1 MSINNRIITNSWT
14 PANITSETIADVWD
28 FFEAAFTGYEGVTF
42 NRDTT
47 NTVMTVYFDT
57 DEKMSM
63 SIGLKDTTGVSITYK
78 LGSEVCS
85 YTESSGTSSLVAIAY
100 LRTAY
105 GVAWGISTTGII
117 GTSDFDKLTNFFTLK
132 TTPAVFL
139 GAGSATFASNTHYIM
154 SPLHNAIE
162 VRAETSTYLSN
173 ALAQQRFDMCNAHS
187 CDIDLNIKHL
197 FRVLGKPSSSYP
209 LGSVRNG
216 SKNVFWCGRYAL
228 EFDE

>member
-14 PANITSETIADVWD
+14 PANITSETISDVWD

-42 NRDTT
+42 SRDTT
-47 NTVMTVYFDT
+47 NAVMTIYFDT

-63 SIGLKDTTGVSITYK
+63 SIGLKDTTGILITYK
-78 LGSEVCS
+78 LGNEVCS
-85 YTESSGTSSLVAIAY
+85 YTESSSGTSSLVAIAY

-117 GTSDFDKLTNFFTLK
+117 GTSDFDRLTNFFTLK
-132 TTPAVFL
+132 TAPCLFL
-139 GAGSATFASNTHYIM
+139 GAGNATANTHYIL
-154 SPLHNAIE
+154 SPLHDTIE
-162 VRAETSTYLSN
+162 ARAETSQYLSN
-173 ALAQQRFDMCNAHS
+173 ALAQQRFSMCNAHS
-187 CDIDLNIKHL
+187 CDVDLNIKHL
-197 FRVLGKPSSSYP
+197 FRVLGKPSNSYP

>member
-28 FFEAAFTGYEGVTF
+28 FFESAFTGYEGVTF
-42 NRDTT
+42 SRDTT

-85 YTESSGTSSLVAIAY
+85 YTESSGTSSLVTIAY

-105 GVAWGISTTGII
+105 GVAWGVAATSI
-117 GTSDFDKLTNFFTLK
+117 GTSDFDRLTNFFTLK
-132 TTPAVFL
+132 TAPCLFL
-139 GAGSATFASNTHYIM
+139 GTSATSTSNTHYIL
-154 SPLHNAIE
+154 SPLHDTIE
-162 VRAETSTYLSN
+162 ARAETSQYLSN

-187 CDIDLNIKHL
+187 CDVDLNIKHL

-209 LGSVRNG
+209 LGSIRNG

>member
-28 FFEAAFTGYEGVTF
+28 FYEAAFTGYEGVTF

-85 YTESSGTSSLVAIAY
+85 YTESSGSSSNVSIAY

-105 GVAWGISTTGII
+105 GVAWGISAAPL
-117 GTSDFDKLTNFFTLK
+117 GTSDFENLINFFTLK
-132 TTPAVFL
+132 TTPSLVL
-139 GAGSATFASNTHYIM
+139 GAGNATSASNTHYIL
-154 SPLHNAIE
+154 SPLHDIIE
-162 VRAETSTYLSN
+162 VRAETSVYLSTT
-173 ALAQQRFDMCNAHS
+173 LAQQRFDMCNAHS
-187 CDIDLNIKHL
+187 CDVDLNIKHL

>member
-1 MSINNRIITNSWT
+1 MSVYNRIITNSWT
-14 PANITSETIADVWD
+14 PANITSETISDVWD
-28 FFEAAFTGYEGVTF
+28 FYEAAFTGYEGVTF

-63 SIGLKDTTGVSITYK
+63 SIGLKDTTGISITYK

-85 YTESSGTSSLVAIAY
+85 YTESSTGSLVAIAY

-105 GVAWGISTTGII
+105 GVAWGVAAASI
-117 GTSDFDKLTNFFTLK
+117 GTSDFDRLTNFFTLK
-132 TTPAVFL
+132 TTPSLFL
-139 GAGSATFASNTHYIM
+139 GTSATATSNTHYIL
-154 SPLHNAIE
+154 SPLHDTIE
-162 VRAETSTYLSN
+162 ARAETSQYLSN

-197 FRVLGKPSSSYP
+197 FRVLGKPSNSYP

>member
-1 MSINNRIITNSWT
+1 
-14 PANITSETIADVWD
+14 
-28 FFEAAFTGYEGVTF
+28 
-42 NRDTT
+42 
-47 NTVMTVYFDT
+47 MTVYFDT

-63 SIGLKDTTGVSITYK
+63 NIGLNDTTGISITYK

-105 GVAWGISTTGII
+105 GVAWGISTSGI
-117 GTSDFDKLTNFFTLK
+117 GTSDFDRLTNFFTLK
-132 TTPAVFL
+132 TTPSLFL
-139 GAGSATFASNTHYIM
+139 GAGNATSASHYIL
-154 SPLHNAIE
+154 SPLHDVIE
-162 VRAETSTYLSN
+162 VRAETSQYLSN
-173 ALAQQRFDMCNAHS
+173 ALAQQRFSMCNAHS

>member
-1 MSINNRIITNSWT
+1 MSIYNRIITNSWT

-28 FFEAAFTGYEGVTF
+28 FYEAAFTGYEGVTF

-57 DEKMSM
+57 DAKMSM
-63 SIGLKDTTGVSITYK
+63 SVGLKNTTGISITYK

-85 YTESSGTSSLVAIAY
+85 YTESSGSSSLVAIAY

-105 GVAWGISTTGII
+105 GVAWGVATASI
-117 GTSDFDKLTNFFTLK
+117 GASDFGKLTNYFTLK
-132 TTPAVFL
+132 TTPSVFL
-139 GAGSATFASNTHYIM
+139 GAGTSTASTHYIM
-154 SPLHNAIE
+154 SPLHTFIE
-162 VRAETSTYLSN
+162 ARAETSTYLSN

-187 CDIDLNIKHL
+187 CDVGLHIKHL
-197 FRVLGKPSSSYP
+197 FRVLGKPSSDYP
-209 LGSVRNG
+209 LGGIRNG